1 MFLFLFLVAL
11 ACSPA
16 QVGATKATTSKA
28 TSAKGNT
35 ISASAEILLPI
46 GKVLNSTV
54 CTGLWIA
61 ARDLE
66 RVAERVKGKEGGQGL
81 KTREAMLLIA
91 VDMKEL
97 RDKTAL
103 YAESITQAGEECMLN
118 QQVGVIRVVPQL
130 GKDAA
135 AIFVYMNLTSQLDD
149 RLERLSKIEG
159 FPKDLQSFFKNL
171 RDGLKARL
179 DQAVLIVERL
189 KAVTKVLK
197 GIEKNILAQMEAHEK
212 EQMLVLKKLDS
223 VNLEDV
229 PKEWRDIVDG
239 LQFVSSFGVTAVKAL
254 KTVQN
259 MTEKEPEVALK
270 CQGEIYVIT
279 EATFLLASAAV
290 GIHDTDGEKGGVL
303 LQPIETVQ
311 ASLDVCMKKLRKM
324 VKMSATKQVKDD
336 LRALHKTGGE
346 MMKLLEGV
354 VFAMSKIKGV
364 AKQSE
369 AQPAMFSPKKE
380 RQRVLNQIVALQV
393 LGNNRLANKLYHM
406 HRALNI
412 EPAEIRA
419 VAIAVR
425 RDQKALKEGGP
436 NALAKALVNG
446 THMDDKYAEV
456 AEAARA
462 LSRLHGN
469 IGEEEEAA
477 LLKSRD
483 SRRKIYAAYLS
494 PEEMELLERHH
505 DIVVGKQNESHS
517 AEDGEKESGT
527 SAERR
532 QELLTKHLDKS
543 ERERF
548 EAHKAEEAERA
559 ARRYRLKM
567 GKMRGHMPHESHDGV
582 MPNHRKI
589 IPLDKFINHKELY
602 SGKKDSS
609 PLTAGEFMGHAS
621 EKKSSKASKSFG
633 FQISSAD
640 HNLPDLSGLR
650 GSSFFVPQVMARQL
664 STKTKDTLINQADPD
679 RDLDKSA
686 LEGLTRVAELHSE
699 ASAGLQVKG
708 TLEKLQGK
716 AVNIYKTV
724 TEEQG
729 KEAIQMAKDS
739 AREGLDG
746 VEDGLRALKEQAT
759 DYVDLAKKV
768 ASSGG
773 LSSAIGTLKDAELG
787 GEVGKGIGK
796 VSGYVDLAKKLT
808 SSGGLSSAMGTLKG
822 AKLGGKLGQDID
834 RVSGYMDMAK
844 KVVKSGNVKSAMDTI
859 GKALGGDSYDGA
871 KKGLAGIFKAGSFK
885 EGLSSASGLAGSL
898 GDKIPIF
905 NKIDGGI
912 DVIEKSGDAIKSIQ
926 DAFKGGSL
934 MEGIDASG
942 AAVGALA
949 GVGTAIGLVIGGKKG
964 RKIGKAMGS
973 VSALAKGGVKSIVTA
988 GKHVGKLFSKAAS
1001 VGAAGL
1007 ASIGNAA
1014 GIIGKVIG
1022 GKLGAVISAATSVV
1036 TAVMSATPL
1045 AIITGAIEG
1054 LKMLGKLIPGKIGQ
1068 KIGEF
1073 AAIIGDFG
1081 ISHIV
1086 GGAMEAWKM
1095 MKKGKVIDG
1104 LFHAAKKINPI
1115 SIGMNLA
1122 DKLGKWMGGP
1132 IGRGISKVAGA
1143 ISKASDF
1150 AIDLSKKIIVAPV
1163 KAVLKGLESMSN
1175 AIFGKKAT
1183 KAIKSAIK
1191 GVAKGI
1197 WKGVKGVGKAVF
1209 DSVKSTVMPLV
1220 NGVKAIGKGIGKAA
1234 KAVGKGFKKIFSW

>member
-16 QVGATKATTSKA
+16 KVGATKATTSKA

-469 IGEEEEAA
+469 IGEEEKAA

-517 AEDGEKESGT
+517 AEDGEMESGT

-621 EKKSSKASKSFG
+621 EKKSSKAAKSFG

-746 VEDGLRALKEQAT
+746 VEDGLRALKEKAT

-787 GEVGKGIGK
+787 GEV
-796 VSGYVDLAKKLT
+796 
-808 SSGGLSSAMGTLKG
+808 
-822 AKLGGKLGQDID
+822 GQDID

-1234 KAVGKGFKKIFSW
+1234 KAVGKVFKKIFSW